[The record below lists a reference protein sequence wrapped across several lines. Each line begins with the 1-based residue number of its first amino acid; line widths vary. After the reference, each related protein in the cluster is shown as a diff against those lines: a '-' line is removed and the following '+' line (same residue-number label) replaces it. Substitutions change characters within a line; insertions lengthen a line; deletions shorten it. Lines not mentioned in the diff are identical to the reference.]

1 MYGGFVSVPLNPRAG
16 VSQLSYMLDHCDAKV
31 AFVGS
36 RYDALIKGAM
46 TSVHRPVAVIS
57 AEPDGCRE
65 VSESSAITGTL
76 TSLAAEDPCLLMYSS
91 GTTGQPKGAI
101 HTHRSV
107 LAHGRNS
114 ARSHQ
119 ITAADRSLLVL
130 PLYHINAECVTL
142 MPTLM
147 SGGSLVIPHGFVVS
161 EFWNWL
167 DDYHCTWSALVPT
180 IISQLLDWK
189 DPKGESRAACFQ
201 RIRFLRTSSA
211 PLSPSLHHEFVGKFK
226 LPLIQAMGS
235 SEAGNV
241 FSNPVPPGANKIGSP
256 GLAWGFETR
265 IVDRS
270 GADVPIGEPG
280 EVLLRGDGMMRE
292 YYKDPSGTSEAL
304 DAERW
309 LHTGDLAYQDED
321 DYFFVVGRSK
331 ELIIKGGMNIAPKQ
345 IDEILESHPSVSE
358 AAAVG
363 VPDRYVG
370 EDVVA
375 FAVLRDGMECDEG
388 ELLSFCEGRLGHFKT
403 PSRIHFVRDL
413 PRGPSGK
420 VQRLKL
426 QEEAAERSVSN
437 DSATERGDPLA
448 PSVASSTPIEQ
459 IIADTWAKL
468 LKQPN
473 VDPHSNF
480 FSLGGHSLLAI
491 QCLSALREKLP
502 VRISLAE
509 FFENATVAEQATLM
523 RRRLRPDSISPEE
536 STVPWELELLR
547 TIGPQAIGDKIPPRD
562 RSLLC
567 PLSPNQQRVWFME
580 QVIAGAPVYNE
591 AEAVRLRGN
600 LNVEVLEKALNVI
613 IARHENFRTTIEAAG
628 DEPCVVVHESWP
640 LKLKQVDLCS
650 LAPAARQAEV
660 ERLLI
665 DEPRAPYDLK
675 TKPGIRATLIR
686 CGEAEHIF
694 ILMMHHLICDWSSEG
709 VLWRE
714 LSALYGAGCCGEQL
728 ELPPLPIHHG
738 DYAVWLQRQTSSP
751 EIVEELAYWEESLRG
766 APALLELPMDRPN
779 RPPTISYRGARRRFL
794 IPAGL
799 TSALRDCSRREAVSL
814 FTVVAAAL
822 NALLYRYSGQE
833 DILIGIPLADRDRP
847 ELDSMIGFLLHTHVL
862 RTQLAEDL
870 TFRELLARVQKSV
883 LELYA
888 HRSPSF
894 DRVVSRLQPE
904 RSPAYSP
911 LFQVMLNWRDRDQQL
926 SFIGLHGLVVESL
939 LAESRTSKFD
949 LTLMLTDGGD
959 TIDLE
964 IEYNTDL
971 FEEAR
976 IDRLAEHFST
986 LLNAAAIN
994 PDGQLSDLP
1003 LLTDAEREQQIVEWN
1018 DTAVSS
1024 GENRCLHELF
1034 EEQVERT
1041 PDTVAVAFQ
1050 GGHLTYRQLNERSN
1064 RLARH
1069 LRGMGVGQDTLVPI
1083 CLERSLEMVVGLLSI
1098 LKAGGAYVPL
1108 DPSYPRE
1115 RLAYMLSDTKARI
1128 LLTRQSLAAVVPVG
1142 AAEIVYIDTQ
1152 WPVIAQHESHNLEVP
1167 SRPDQ
1172 LAYVIYTSGSTGR
1185 PKGVCGEHRATLNR
1199 LRWMWRKYP
1208 FVPGECCC
1216 QKTVL
1221 SFVDSVWEI
1230 FGPLL
1235 QGVKAVLIAEPVVR
1249 DPRQLVE
1256 ALAEAG
1262 ATRIVLVPSLMQALL
1277 KEYPDL
1283 EVRLPRLRL
1292 WISSG
1297 EALGGDLVSRFFE
1310 RLPGRMLLN
1319 LYGSSEAAA
1328 DATCYEVT
1336 RNDSPCPAPIGR
1348 PIDNMK
1354 AYILDGKRRLAPT
1367 GVTGEL
1373 YLAGA
1378 GLARGY
1384 LHQTELTQ
1392 ERFVENPFDDGAHRI
1407 LYKTGDLA
1415 RYTREG
1421 VIEYLGRIDYQIKI
1435 RGHRIELGE
1444 IESVLV
1450 AHPAVREAVVL
1461 AREDAP
1467 GEKRL
1472 VAYFS
1477 GEKSISTE
1485 VLRAHLES
1493 VLPEYMVPAA
1503 YVALDVLPL
1512 TPNGKLDRRALPAP
1526 GDNAFGTQ
1534 AYEAPQG
1541 PVETAIAAIWA
1552 DSLHLERVGRHDDF
1566 FKIGGHSLMALRVI
1580 GEINKTL
1587 NKRVLVPAFFQS
1599 PTIEG
1604 LAKAVEQKQHLGFEP
1619 RVVQLQSGRTGL
1631 PLYFMG
1637 AGPAEHR
1644 LMQLLGEDRAVFV
1657 IDAPMPVEWHR
1668 AIQASDR
1675 TTMPTIEQL
1684 GTHFG
1689 DVLRAHV
1696 GSSPCII
1703 AGYSLGGKIAFEAAQ
1718 ALGRAGGNVELV
1730 LLVDARALTWSGSI
1744 RGPAWQS
1751 LCRIWRGVAKRTYSD
1766 HSYFATLNA
1775 SLANSWR
1782 VLFWLMWRVSQKV
1795 KARLF
1800 SVKNRFPP
1808 EDHPSGLFDEEGRP
1822 LDQATVI
1829 RLAYVAGRV
1838 WRPSPLDTPGVLFR
1852 TKFPG
1857 ENILFGYDTTHGW
1870 AELFDQGL
1878 EIVQVSGDHV
1888 SMVSSENIVGL
1899 AREINCVLDR
1909 YEAKRDQGAGG
1920 AGEGIARRSAG
1931 GLMSDRELSH
1941 PERAVV

>member
-1 MYGGFVSVPLNPRAG
+1 
-16 VSQLSYMLDHCDAKV
+16 
-31 AFVGS
+31 
-36 RYDALIKGAM
+36 
-46 TSVHRPVAVIS
+46 
-57 AEPDGCRE
+57 
-65 VSESSAITGTL
+65 
-76 TSLAAEDPCLLMYSS
+76 
-91 GTTGQPKGAI
+91 
-101 HTHRSV
+101 
-107 LAHGRNS
+107 
-114 ARSHQ
+114 
-119 ITAADRSLLVL
+119 
-130 PLYHINAECVTL
+130 
-142 MPTLM
+142 
-147 SGGSLVIPHGFVVS
+147 
-161 EFWNWL
+161 
-167 DDYHCTWSALVPT
+167 
-180 IISQLLDWK
+180 
-189 DPKGESRAACFQ
+189 
-201 RIRFLRTSSA
+201 
-211 PLSPSLHHEFVGKFK
+211 
-226 LPLIQAMGS
+226 MG
-235 SEAGNV
+235 
-241 FSNPVPPGANKIGSP
+241 
-256 GLAWGFETR
+256 
-265 IVDRS
+265 
-270 GADVPIGEPG
+270 
-280 EVLLRGDGMMRE
+280 
-292 YYKDPSGTSEAL
+292 
-304 DAERW
+304 
-309 LHTGDLAYQDED
+309 
-321 DYFFVVGRSK
+321 
-331 ELIIKGGMNIAPKQ
+331 
-345 IDEILESHPSVSE
+345 
-358 AAAVG
+358 
-363 VPDRYVG
+363 
-370 EDVVA
+370 
-375 FAVLRDGMECDEG
+375 CDEG

-413 PRGPSGK
+413 PKGPSGK

-426 QEEAAERSVSN
+426 QEEAAERSVSTGA
-437 DSATERGDPLA
+437 ATEPNEPLT

-459 IIADTWAKL
+459 IIGETWAKL
-468 LKQPN
+468 LKQPY

-523 RRRLRPDSISPEE
+523 RRRLRPDSIAPEE
-536 STVPWELELLR
+536 STVSWELELLR
-547 TIGPQAIGDKIPPRD
+547 TVGPPAVGETIPPRD
-562 RSLLC
+562 RSLPC

-580 QVIAGAPVYNE
+580 QMIAGAPVYNE
-591 AEAVRLRGN
+591 AEAVRLRGS

-613 IARHENFRTTIEAAG
+613 IARHENFRTTIEVAG
-628 DEPCVVVHESWP
+628 DEPSAVVHKTWP

-665 DEPRAPYDLK
+665 EEPRLAYDLK

-686 CGEAEHIF
+686 CGETEHVF

-714 LSALYGAGCCGEQL
+714 LSALYGAGCSGRQL

-738 DYAVWLQRQTSSP
+738 DYAVWLQRQTSRP
-751 EIVEELAYWEESLRG
+751 ELGEDLAYWEEDLRG

-779 RPPTISYRGARRRFL
+779 RPPMISYLGARRRFL

-822 NALLYRYSGQE
+822 NALLYRYTGQE

-847 ELDSMIGFLLHTHVL
+847 ELESMIGFLLHTHVL

-904 RSPAYSP
+904 RSPTYSP

-971 FEEAR
+971 FDEAR
-976 IDRLAEHFST
+976 IERLAGHFST
-986 LLNAAAIN
+986 LLDAASAN
-994 PDGQLSDLP
+994 PDGQLSELP
-1003 LLTDAEREQQIVEWN
+1003 LLTDAEREQQLVEWN
-1018 DTAVSS
+1018 DTAVSYA
-1024 GENRCLHELF
+1024 EDRCLHELF

-1041 PDTVAVAFQ
+1041 PNAVAVEFQ
-1050 GGHLTYRQLNERSN
+1050 GEHLTYRQLNECSN

-1069 LRGMGVGQDTLVPI
+1069 LQGMGVGPDTLVLI

-1115 RLAYMLSDTKARI
+1115 RLGYMLSDAKARI
-1128 LLTRQSLAAVVPVG
+1128 LLTRQSLAGVVPVG
-1142 AAEIVYIDTQ
+1142 AAEIIYIDTQ
-1152 WPVIAQHESHNLEVP
+1152 WSVIAQHETHNLETP

-1199 LRWMWRKYP
+1199 LRWMWRRYP

-1249 DPRQLVE
+1249 DPRQLVA

-1277 KEYPDL
+1277 EEYPDL
-1283 EVRLPRLRL
+1283 RIRLPRLKL

-1328 DATCYEVT
+1328 DATWYEVT
-1336 RNDSPCPAPIGR
+1336 PSDSPCPAPIGR

-1384 LHQTELTQ
+1384 LHQTELTR
-1392 ERFVENPFDDGAHRI
+1392 ERFVANPFDEGARRI

-1415 RYTREG
+1415 RYTRDG
-1421 VIEYLGRIDYQIKI
+1421 VIEYRGRIDYQVKI

-1461 AREDAP
+1461 AREDLP

-1477 GEKSISTE
+1477 GEESISSG
-1485 VLRAHLES
+1485 VLRAHLAS

-1503 YVALDVLPL
+1503 YVALDALPL

-1526 GDNAFGTQ
+1526 GDHAFGTQ

-1541 PVETAIAAIWA
+1541 PAETAIAAIWA
-1552 DSLHLERVGRHDDF
+1552 EFLHLERVGRNDDF
-1566 FKIGGHSLMALRVI
+1566 FKIGGHSLMALRII
-1580 GEINKTL
+1580 GEINRALKA
-1587 NKRVLVPAFFQS
+1587 RVLVPAFFQS
-1599 PTIEG
+1599 PTIER
-1604 LAKAVEQKQHLGFEP
+1604 LAKVVEQKHHLGSEP
-1619 RVVQLQSGRTGL
+1619 RVVQLQSGRTGV

-1657 IDAPMPVEWHR
+1657 IDAPLPVEWHR
-1668 AIQASDR
+1668 AITASDR
-1675 TTMPTIEQL
+1675 ATMPTIEQL
-1684 GTHFG
+1684 GAHFG
-1689 DVLRAHV
+1689 DVLRAHA

-1718 ALGRAGGNVELV
+1718 ALGRAGGKVELV
-1730 LLVDARALTWSGSI
+1730 LLVDARAFTWSGPI
-1744 RGPAWQS
+1744 RGPAWWS
-1751 LCRIWRGVAKRTYSD
+1751 LRRIWRGAANGT
-1766 HSYFATLNA
+1766 HSNPSYLARLNA

-1782 VLFWLMWRVSQKV
+1782 VLLWLMSQVLQKV
-1795 KARLF
+1795 KGRLY
-1800 SVKNRFPP
+1800 SVKNRSSP
-1808 EDHPSGLFDEEGRP
+1808 EDHPSGLFDKEGRP
-1822 LDQATVI
+1822 LDQATI
-1829 RLAYVAGRV
+1829 DCLAYMGGRV
-1838 WRPSPLDTPGVLFR
+1838 WRPSPLDTSGVLLR

-1857 ENILFGYDTTHGW
+1857 EDMLFGYDTTHGW
-1870 AELFDQGL
+1870 GELFDRGL
-1878 EIVQVSGDHV
+1878 DIVQIAGDHV
-1888 SMVSSENIVGL
+1888 SMVSNENIAGL
-1899 AREINCVLDR
+1899 AQQINSVLDR
-1909 YEAKRDQGAGG
+1909 YETKRDVGVGASD
-1920 AGEGIARRSAG
+1920 ETDARRSAG
-1931 GLMSDRELSH
+1931 RPRSDRELSH
-1941 PERAVV
+1941 PEHAVV